1 MSVNLNIRVPVP
13 EWLDKICVWPLMAY
27 RKLKYGYTF
36 RKIYLGEGEFTIVE
50 PPDYYTYCKY
60 KWILL
65 GTGRN
70 MYAVRNVK
78 TGPMQT
84 KMVYLHREI
93 MKPEKGKVVDHRNS
107 GGLDNRRAN
116 LRLAT
121 HAENMQNRRKM
132 RKKTTSRFIGVHLE
146 KKSGIPI
153 VEISHQG
160 KLIYIGRFKTEVE
173 AARAYDRAALK
184 YHGEFAKLNFPREDY
199 KDEIQKQ
206 QPVKS
211 I

>member
-1 MSVNLNIRVPVP
+1 MSAYLNIRVPV
-13 EWLDKICVWPLMAY
+13 WLDFIFTCPLLVF
-27 RKLKYGYTF
+27 RLLRYGYTF
-36 RKIYLGEGEFTIVE
+36 RKIYLGEGEYTIVE
-50 PPDYYTYCKY
+50 PADYYTYGKY

-70 MYAVRNVK
+70 VYAVREMK
-78 TGPMQT
+78 IGPKRT
-84 KMVYLHREI
+84 KRMYLHREI
-93 MKPEKGKVVDHRNS
+93 MKPPKGKVVDHRNS

-121 HAENMQNRRKM
+121 HAENMQNRGKM

-160 KLIYIGRFKTEVE
+160 KLIYIGRFKNEIE
-173 AARAYDRAALK
+173 AAKAYDKAAIK
-184 YHGEFAKLNFPREDY
+184 YHKEFARLNFPSEA
-199 KDEIQKQ
+199 KVPEK
-206 QPVKS
+206 
-211 I
+211 